1 MNQSESSRGM
11 VYCDGLKQEV
21 IRQQPI
27 VTPKTFS
34 CDKRR
39 LWSRLFAA
47 LLMLAIFTPCRAD
60 RPCSGEVDASRIPI
74 SSAHGFGLSFCRAL
88 FGLVL
93 AAFLFSPLASSEVVS
108 STLSSADVAA
118 RQQGKIGGNR
128 AAEIAA
134 IVPLLK
140 AGLTAQEAA
149 DKLVLGTP
157 NE

>member
-11 VYCDGLKQEV
+11 VYCDGLKHEV

-27 VTPKTFS
+27 VTPKPFLW
-34 CDKRR
+34 DKLR

-74 SSAHGFGLSFCRAL
+74 YGAHGLGRSFCMAL
-88 FGLVL
+88 FGLAL
-93 AAFLFSPLASSEVVS
+93 TAFLFPSLASSQVVS

-118 RQQGKIGGNR
+118 RLQGKIGGNR

-134 IVPLLK
+134 IAPLLRES
-140 AGLTAQEAA
+140 LTAQEAA
-149 DKLVLGTP
+149 DILGTP
-157 NE
+157 N